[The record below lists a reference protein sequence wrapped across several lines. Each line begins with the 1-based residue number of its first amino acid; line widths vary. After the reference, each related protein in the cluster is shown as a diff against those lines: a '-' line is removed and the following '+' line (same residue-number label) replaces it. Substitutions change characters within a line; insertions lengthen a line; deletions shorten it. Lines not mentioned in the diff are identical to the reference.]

1 MAEMHG
7 YAASGYELVAEE
19 FRRNFAERGELG
31 AAFAAVRD
39 DEVLVDL
46 WGGIADRA
54 SRRPW
59 DRDTLQIL
67 FSGTKGMVSACIL
80 LLADRGQLLLDVPVA
95 KYWPEFAAAGKAG
108 VRVHDVVTHSAGL
121 PGLQV
126 PVTWRDAIDGRRMA
140 ALLARQR
147 RSDDPRAARTYHAV
161 TFGWLCGE
169 LVRRIDGRTIGRFFA
184 EEIARPLDLEIWI
197 GLPEELESRVSTVE
211 PAQSWTDGIAVSAS
225 DQTADALRLSVS
237 NPPRYGRESFPWNE
251 RAWHAAEVPSS
262 NGIGTARSIARFYAG
277 LERLLSAETLRL
289 GTTPLCARYD
299 PLLGKPTSFG
309 VGFELQTSTLPLGP
323 PADAF
328 GHGGAG
334 GSKHGFWPR
343 QRLGFSYT
351 MNLLCDEASDTRGA
365 ALLNALHN
373 CADRRSRHSCAATSV
388 DGRSRG
394 DLGSDRE

>member
-31 AAFAAVRD
+31 AAFAVVRD

-80 LLADRGQLLLDVPVA
+80 LLADRGQLLLDAPVA

-108 VRVHDVVTHSAGL
+108 VRVQDVVTHSAGL

-126 PVTWRDAIDGRRMA
+126 PVTWRDAVDGRRMA
-140 ALLARQR
+140 ALLAGQR

-169 LVRRIDGRTIGRFFA
+169 LVRRIDGRTIGQFFA
-184 EEIARPLDLEIWI
+184 EEIARPRDLEIWI

-211 PAQSWTDGIAVSAS
+211 PAESWTDGIAVSAS
-225 DQTADALRLSVS
+225 GQTADALRLSVS
-237 NPPRYGRESFPWNE
+237 NPPRYGSESFPWNE

-289 GTTPLCARYD
+289 GTTPLCTRYD

-309 VGFELQTSTLPLGP
+309 VGFELQTGRLPLGP

-373 CADRRSRHSCAATSV
+373 CADRRLRHGSAATSV

-394 DLGSDRE
+394 DSGSDRE